1 VPLRIERLKKVFLVM
16 GVAVAV
22 GMPPVSG
29 DGEYFYSGGQ
39 KWYLESAGDSIAV
52 RTLLPMTVQEAE
64 AAMGTEGGQLEW
76 KTARSFVDQR
86 ALLIP
91 VRDPSPAKVAQL
103 AGRLRRHPAVESLLL
118 SHSFGGSAVVLT
130 SDIVAQFGGAPSSA
144 DRDRIAR
151 KYGVKFVRPL
161 GRYAPNGY
169 LLRIV
174 DFTGKSPLRVASS
187 IYEKEG
193 VLFCHP
199 DFIWPKAKRSFTPDD
214 PLYVNQWHL
223 NNTGQAGTAGSD
235 VNAPEAWDISMGAGV
250 IIAVVDDGVD
260 LDHEDFQATGK
271 LLPGFDFDQND
282 NDPRPGSGDHHGTS
296 VAGVATAV
304 GNNGI
309 GVSGVS
315 PESRLLPVRLGSS
328 TTSEAQCIEFAAT
341 NGADVIN
348 NSWGPIDGLGINV
361 PLPDVVRTAIDYAA
375 DRGRGGKGCVIF
387 WAAGNGN
394 ESVELDGYASYEK
407 VIAVGAT
414 NDQDIRSYY
423 SDFGPSLDICAPSN
437 DSGHTGI
444 TTTDRMGSAGYS
456 FTNYTSTFG
465 GTSSASPL
473 ACGIGALILSVNPAL
488 TRQEVQAILQNTA
501 DKIDPENA
509 AYDSNG
515 HSRKYGYGRVNAYAA
530 LVAAQQG
537 VEGAPRVT
545 SIAPNSGDNTGNLS
559 ITNLAGT
566 DFQSGATVK
575 LMRTGQSD
583 IVATNVVVVNSGK
596 ITCSLDLSGKT
607 TGTWSVVV
615 TNPDNKSGILP
626 GGFTIADAATHD
638 VALTAYSASPTTVSR
653 GRTVTFNCTVKNN
666 GNVTETNL
674 TFRLTYNGQPL
685 GQPKTIASLGA
696 GQQTSGSIKFRVP
709 RRQKTGD
716 YLITGTLSTV
726 PGETNTANNSQ
737 TVKVTVK

>member
-1 VPLRIERLKKVFLVM
+1 MPLRIERLKKVFLVM

-282 NDPRPGSGDHHGTS
+282 NDPAPVREITTERRWLASPRPLGIMALVS
-296 VAGVATAV
+296 VESRRRVDCFLFVLGVPRHRRHSASSSRPPTGRMSSTIAGVP
-304 GNNGI
+304 
-309 GVSGVS
+309 SM
-315 PESRLLPVRLGSS
+315 
-328 TTSEAQCIEFAAT
+328 
-341 NGADVIN
+341 D
-348 NSWGPIDGLGINV
+348 
-361 PLPDVVRTAIDYAA
+361 
-375 DRGRGGKGCVIF
+375 
-387 WAAGNGN
+387 WA
-394 ESVELDGYASYEK
+394 
-407 VIAVGAT
+407 
-414 NDQDIRSYY
+414 
-423 SDFGPSLDICAPSN
+423 
-437 DSGHTGI
+437 
-444 TTTDRMGSAGYS
+444 
-456 FTNYTSTFG
+456 STFPCR
-465 GTSSASPL
+465 TSFAPPSTMPPT
-473 ACGIGALILSVNPAL
+473 G
-488 TRQEVQAILQNTA
+488 
-501 DKIDPENA
+501 D
-509 AYDSNG
+509 
-515 HSRKYGYGRVNAYAA
+515 
-530 LVAAQQG
+530 VAAR
-537 VEGAPRVT
+537 GA
-545 SIAPNSGDNTGNLS
+545 
-559 ITNLAGT
+559 
-566 DFQSGATVK
+566 
-575 LMRTGQSD
+575 
-583 IVATNVVVVNSGK
+583 
-596 ITCSLDLSGKT
+596 
-607 TGTWSVVV
+607 
-615 TNPDNKSGILP
+615 
-626 GGFTIADAATHD
+626 
-638 VALTAYSASPTTVSR
+638 
-653 GRTVTFNCTVKNN
+653 
-666 GNVTETNL
+666 
-674 TFRLTYNGQPL
+674 
-685 GQPKTIASLGA
+685 
-696 GQQTSGSIKFRVP
+696 
-709 RRQKTGD
+709 
-716 YLITGTLSTV
+716 
-726 PGETNTANNSQ
+726 
-737 TVKVTVK
+737 